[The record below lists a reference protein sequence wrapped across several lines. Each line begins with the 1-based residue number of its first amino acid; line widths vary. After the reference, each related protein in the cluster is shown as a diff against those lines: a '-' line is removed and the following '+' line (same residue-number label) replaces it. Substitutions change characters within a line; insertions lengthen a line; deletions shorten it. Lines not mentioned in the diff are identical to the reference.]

1 MDLFAQAIGLVGMAV
16 NISSFQCKKQKTA
29 LTLQLIGPVMFS
41 VNMYL
46 VGAGMGFLLNV
57 IGILRALTY
66 LQAERIGPKLKYV
79 NWAFTISYFAAY
91 YLTFTVFGTAPTWQN
106 LLIELLPLIGMIAM
120 TIGFAKGTPKYIRL
134 YGYINSP
141 CWLIY
146 NCFRFT
152 LGGILCEI
160 VCLISITTA
169 AIRLDRK
176 IERNESI

>member
-1 MDLFAQAIGLVGMAV
+1 MDIFAQAVGLLGMAV
-16 NISSFQCKKQKTA
+16 NVSSFQCKRQKTA
-29 LTLQLIGPVMFS
+29 LTLQLIGPMLFA

-57 IGILRALTY
+57 IGVIRALVY
-66 LQAERIGPKLKYV
+66 LQADRLGAKLKYV
-79 NWAFTISYFAAY
+79 SWGFTLSYFVAY
-91 YLTFTVFGTAPTWQN
+91 GLTFTLFGTEPTWQN

-120 TIGFAKGTPKYIRL
+120 TIGFSKGTPKYIRL

-141 CWLIY
+141 SWLIY

-160 VCLISITTA
+160 ICLISITTA
-169 AIRLDRK
+169 ALRLDRK
-176 IERNESI
+176 TERNDE